1 MAGLRCPQAMVLMVP
16 RAILLPPLER
26 VLKANY
32 LAFFGQL

>member
-1 MAGLRCPQAMVLMVP
+1 MVGLHFPQAIVLMVP